1 MNQVLRKIG
10 IVAGTVAMASLTAP
24 LLVPLP
30 PLEGTVAPEDLADGE
45 SKFIRLGSVNV
56 RYKHRGGHSP
66 FFLLLHGYLRTVY
79 SWHGV
84 FSSFEKIGSVVA
96 YDRPAFGL
104 SSRPMPGEWRGPSPY
119 GYRAQ
124 AGMAIQLMDALDIDR
139 AVLIG
144 HGMGARIAALTAIL
158 YPQRVQRLVVVAPEP
173 SDRGRPAWQRL
184 FMASPQMRRLGPVLL
199 RNRVGRQVE
208 AVLRDSWIHQDPISQ
223 EMRREYENI
232 LSVHDWDRGLWELA
246 RATESLDKKF
256 SLKDIKVPTL
266 VVAGEKDTVA
276 DTGRIVRIAAGIPDA
291 HLALIPEAGNAP
303 HEETPGAFM
312 DAMMEFLS
320 RPSPP
325 VAPAEITAALPSS

>member
-1 MNQVLRKIG
+1 LRKIG

-30 PLEGTVAPEDLADGE
+30 PLEGTVAPESLADAE

-56 RYKHRGGHSP
+56 RYKHRGERSP
-66 FFLLLHGYLRTVY
+66 VFILLHGYLRTIS
-79 SWHGV
+79 SWHGI
-84 FSSFEKIGSVVA
+84 FPSFENIGSAIA

-104 SSRPMPGEWRGPSPY
+104 SSRPMSGEWKGPSPY

-124 AGMAIQLMDALDIDR
+124 AGMAIQLMDALDVDR

-144 HGMGARIAALTAIL
+144 HGMGARIAALASLL
-158 YPQRVQRLVVVAPEP
+158 YPQRVQRLVLVAPEP

-199 RNRVGRQVE
+199 RNRVARQVE
-208 AVLRDSWIHQDPISQ
+208 EVLANSWHQPDRIPE
-223 EMRREYENI
+223 EMRREYEN
-232 LSVHDWDRGLWELA
+232 LLNVHDWDRGLWELA
-246 RATESLDKKF
+246 RATESLDKKI
-256 SLKDIKVPTL
+256 SLRTLRVPTL

-276 DTGRIVRIAAGIPDA
+276 DTARIVRIAAAIPHA

-303 HEETPGAFM
+303 HEETPQAFM
-312 DAMMEFLS
+312 DALTEFLA
-320 RPSPP
+320 
-325 VAPAEITAALPSS
+325 APAQVASSARTDAALPPS